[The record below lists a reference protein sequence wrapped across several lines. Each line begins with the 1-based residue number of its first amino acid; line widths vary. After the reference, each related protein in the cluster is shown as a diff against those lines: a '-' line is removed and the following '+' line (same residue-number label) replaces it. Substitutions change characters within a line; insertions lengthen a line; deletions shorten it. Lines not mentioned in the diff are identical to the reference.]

1 MKKKFLKVFS
11 VFLVLISLFSA
22 LSTEAVKY
30 TITLSYEEET
40 YFIYVQG
47 KERNNVKLKLKYDQ
61 KLEQY
66 KKFFNNKLSS
76 QEIDTQNIKENSIR
90 QKVERALSRN
100 TKKIDNFE
108 TIEAILKQLTFNKT
122 MVAYID
128 QQERA
133 AGRIECKYVAQKVTS
148 LIPSIFKLPT
158 PFGEAEM
165 EFRHGSEGYYDVFIK
180 DTISTDYE
188 YLCMVIDAF
197 VKNKK
202 EFAKI
207 IQKYLELKYNSS
219 EYDGKNLVDTLKQMK
234 TDVQKNIKYDVGK
247 FFENEDN
254 FVENKIIVEKIR
266 PRSSKDKNKSDRAI
280 IKKFKD
286 SYHCYMNKLNYL
298 NNQREIIE
306 KIRKNPDSN
315 LENIDLELG
324 IKVSKKTL
332 DNKKPEIEKKL
343 KEYEE
348 KLQQSETGNIEKFK
362 NELAEKRNEILK
374 NIVKER
380 LETVANALSAV
391 LFVSEAGPNRA
402 GDGGKSA
409 RSPLKYIIDD
419 KYKEKNYSFCNVF
432 VDDNGKGPLYPVAV
446 KKGTEIARMLRS
458 QGEKHNTHSK
468 KQRKNKGKDY
478 CKFEENFSDDEKET
492 VEETKEKIVEKNRIE
507 VQNEFNK
514 WIKSADP
521 EQIEEFTKWL
531 NSRMD
536 KK

>member
-1 MKKKFLKVFS
+1 MSYHHLNTFERTRIEVLSKMGYSTRQIAQQLNRHHSTIARELK
-11 VFLVLISLFSA
+11 
-22 LSTEAVKY
+22 
-30 TITLSYEEET
+30 
-40 YFIYVQG
+40 
-47 KERNNVKLKLKYDQ
+47 
-61 KLEQY
+61 
-66 KKFFNNKLSS
+66 
-76 QEIDTQNIKENSIR
+76 
-90 QKVERALSRN
+90 RN
-100 TKKIDNFE
+100 TQKTYQAELADELAEQRRLVCHRSEKKSE
-108 TIEAILKQLTFNKT
+108 QLIQT
-122 MVAYID
+122 
-128 QQERA
+128 
-133 AGRIECKYVAQKVTS
+133 
-148 LIPSIFKLPT
+148 
-158 PFGEAEM
+158 
-165 EFRHGSEGYYDVFIK
+165 
-180 DTISTDYE
+180 
-188 YLCMVIDAF
+188 
-197 VKNKK
+197 
-202 EFAKI
+202 